1 MRLSKI
7 CIRVLV
13 ATGLITGLAA
23 EVIDQ
28 RNVRIPSEGIDTVR
42 FDVAAGFLDIEGS
55 ATSGVN
61 IDAEFD
67 VRTRRSVE
75 EVLRQLEFRHEVRGR
90 TLIVE
95 TRTDLD
101 WGRNENAQINLT
113 VQLPAF
119 VNLEISDGSGWL
131 RVANVDGHLD
141 IKDGS
146 GDITLVQIGGD
157 LDLNDGS
164 GEIDIRGV
172 AGSLQIRDG
181 SGEITAE
188 DVGRGIEIRDG
199 SGEIEIQGVGGD
211 VVLHDSSGGIRVRD
225 VDGGLEVVSDSTGGI
240 RYDQIKGQVRVPERR
255 RRHRP

>member
-181 SGEITAE
+181 SGEI
-188 DVGRGIEIRDG
+188 
-199 SGEIEIQGVGGD
+199 EIQGVGGD